1 MESIKHVLQWIYD
14 NYMIIL
20 CVIGVITVIYQRVMS
35 GTKIKIR
42 EVMLALVEQSED
54 KYKDWVKAGSI
65 KRAEVIAKIYADYPI
80 LSLVI
85 DQDKMI
91 KYIDDTIDEAL
102 VSLREILEKN
112 QGNESKE

>member
-20 CVIGVITVIYQRVMS
+20 CIVGVITIIYQRVMS

-42 EVMLALVEQSED
+42 EVMLALVEQSEE

-65 KRAEVIAKIYADYPI
+65 KRAEVIAKIYAEYPI

-85 DQDKMI
+85 DQEGLI
-91 KYIDDTIDEAL
+91 AYIDKIIDEAL
-102 VSLREILEKN
+102 VTLREILKN
-112 QGNESKE
+112 NE